1 MMQGLGLE
9 CCGRRNKIY
18 KIYGTNKK
26 LPSME
31 RTGKKQP
38 IVRRKTKNRKRL
50 RNGMDYRIFKKDN
63 NYIP

>member
-1 MMQGLGLE
+1 
-9 CCGRRNKIY
+9 
-18 KIYGTNKK
+18 
-26 LPSME
+26 ME